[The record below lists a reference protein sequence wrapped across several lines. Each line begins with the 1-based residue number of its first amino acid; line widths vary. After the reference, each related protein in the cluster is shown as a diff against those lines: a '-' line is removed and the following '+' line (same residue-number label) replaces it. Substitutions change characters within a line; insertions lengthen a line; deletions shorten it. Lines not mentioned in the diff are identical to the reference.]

1 MNVRLPAPVA
11 RISKRWRKLIE
22 TVGSHLTE
30 RYHIANTGAHD
41 LWHDQNRLIRKA
53 HTHHLRLY
61 EPRKALTHTICVFM
75 NLQLGHP
82 PLHLDDLV
90 TN

>member
-22 TVGSHLTE
+22 MVGSHLTE

-53 HTHHLRLY
+53 LS
-61 EPRKALTHTICVFM
+61 HTICVFM